1 MFKLFNNAG
10 SKYRKAIYHY
20 MNRIIR
26 DEETPTAFALTWLIA
41 IWKKKGSA
49 LDLNQMRYIHT
60 KLWDAK
66 LCEALVTRNM
76 KGKIVKAC
84 PNIQI
89 GGMPNSSSVEH
100 LVTLKTWMRML
111 EESKGIGIIN
121 TFDMEKFFDK
131 ESLIDIMFTLSKKA
145 DISDKDYT
153 KIAVRTSVGESKT
166 ELIKNSVGQGSF
178 GAALASSINIG
189 CAIQDTLKNK
199 KNASIGHLNLNA
211 LVMQD
216 DIVKVSTNLEDAR
229 QRCNDIYKLLTRTIR
244 ERHEMQIHD
253 HCIQKT
259 TQPGPE
265 GP

>member
-1 MFKLFNNAG
+1 M
-10 SKYRKAIYHY
+10 
-20 MNRIIR
+20 
-26 DEETPTAFALTWLIA
+26 
-41 IWKKKGSA
+41 
-49 LDLNQMRYIHT
+49 
-60 KLWDAK
+60 
-66 LCEALVTRNM
+66 ALVTRNM

-145 DISDKDYT
+145 DISDKDYRMWFKLNEDT

-166 ELIKNSVGQGSF
+166 EIIKNSVGQGSF

-199 KNASIGHLNLNA
+199 KNGLHRSPETECT
-211 LVMQD
+211 
-216 DIVKVSTNLEDAR
+216 SDAR
-229 QRCNDIYKLLTRTIR
+229 
-244 ERHEMQIHD
+244 RHS
-253 HCIQKT
+253 
-259 TQPGPE
+259 
-265 GP
+265 

>member
-1 MFKLFNNAG
+1 
-10 SKYRKAIYHY
+10 
-20 MNRIIR
+20 
-26 DEETPTAFALTWLIA
+26 
-41 IWKKKGSA
+41 
-49 LDLNQMRYIHT
+49 MRYIHT

-76 KGKIVKAC
+76 NGNIVKTC
-84 PNIQI
+84 PNTQI
-89 GGMPNSSSVEH
+89 GRMPNSWSVEH

-111 EESKGIGIIN
+111 EESKGIEIIN

-145 DISDKDYT
+145 DISDKDYRMWFKLNEDT

-199 KNASIGHLNLNA
+199 NKRLHWSPE
-211 LVMQD
+211 
-216 DIVKVSTNLEDAR
+216 SECTSDAR
-229 QRCNDIYKLLTRTIR
+229 
-244 ERHEMQIHD
+244 RHS
-253 HCIQKT
+253 
-259 TQPGPE
+259 
-265 GP
+265 